1 MKIRNTK
8 HEIRNKYKIFNGLI
22 RFTPG
27 LRRSPKLRFRREA
40 GVNRICLIL
49 NSNIQ
54 NGLSVWIL
62 NLKIGSDFGFR
73 ISSFSLVFLCCVLA
87 GCSTEYN
94 LATQQQETLI
104 YGTDKEVSIG
114 DAVSAKMEQQYDIVT
129 DVDVNER
136 VQRILDRIAA
146 VCDRKD
152 ITYFIKVLDK
162 DVLNA
167 VSLPGGYVYIFK
179 GLYDELKTDEQIA
192 GVIAH
197 EVAHITARHAVK
209 RIQNAYGAMILQG
222 LATQSS
228 AKVAQGVNFALISL
242 FSEYSQQDEFEADRL
257 GVKYLKKAGYEPTA
271 MVQVLVKLREDQEK
285 SPAREYSYWRTH
297 PFIPQRISVVNQA
310 ITGKL
315 DFKDYLNL
323 MGE

>member
-1 MKIRNTK
+1 MK
-8 HEIRNKYKIFNGLI
+8 HLFIFYFL
-22 RFTPG
+22 
-27 LRRSPKLRFRREA
+27 
-40 GVNRICLIL
+40 
-49 NSNIQ
+49 
-54 NGLSVWIL
+54 LSTL
-62 NLKIGSDFGFR
+62 Y
-73 ISSFSLVFLCCVLA
+73 FS

-114 DAVSAKMEQQYDIVT
+114 EAVSVRMEQQYDVVT
-129 DVDVNER
+129 DVDVNDRARRVLER
-136 VQRILDRIAA
+136 ITA

-152 ITYFIKVLDK
+152 IVYFIKVLDIDK
-162 DVLNA
+162 DTMNA

-179 GLYDELKTDEQIA
+179 ELFDELETDDQIA
-192 GVIAH
+192 GVVAH
-197 EVAHITARHAVK
+197 EVAHITARHSVK

-222 LATQSS
+222 LAIQSN

-242 FSEYSQQDEFEADRL
+242 FAEYSQQDEFEADRL
-257 GVKYLKKAGYEPTA
+257 GVKYLKKAGYDPNA
-271 MVQVLVKLREDQEK
+271 MVQVLVKLREEQER
-285 SPAREYSYWRTH
+285 SPARAYSYWRTH

>member
-1 MKIRNTK
+1 MEDRRWKKIEK
-8 HEIRNKYKIFNGLI
+8 KQPPLSSFLAA
-22 RFTPG
+22 
-27 LRRSPKLRFRREA
+27 LRFRLSFFHFLFS
-40 GVNRICLIL
+40 IFCLMIL
-49 NSNIQ
+49 S
-54 NGLSVWIL
+54 
-62 NLKIGSDFGFR
+62 
-73 ISSFSLVFLCCVLA
+73 

-114 DAVSAKMEQQYDIVT
+114 EAVSAKMEQQYDVVT

-136 VQRILDRIAA
+136 ARRILERVTA

-152 ITYFIKVLDK
+152 IVYFVKVLDK
-162 DVLNA
+162 DVMNA

-179 GLYDELKTDEQIA
+179 GLMDKLETDDQIA

-197 EVAHITARHAVK
+197 EVGHITARHAVK

-222 LATQSS
+222 LATRSS

-257 GVKYLKKAGYEPTA
+257 GVKYMKKAGYDPNA
-271 MVQVLVKLREDQEK
+271 MVQVLVKLREEQEK
-285 SPAREYSYWRTH
+285 SPAQEYSYWRTH

-310 ITGKL
+310 ITGKM

>member
-1 MKIRNTK
+1 MKYLSTL
-8 HEIRNKYKIFNGLI
+8 YFLFSALY
-22 RFTPG
+22 FT
-27 LRRSPKLRFRREA
+27 
-40 GVNRICLIL
+40 
-49 NSNIQ
+49 
-54 NGLSVWIL
+54 
-62 NLKIGSDFGFR
+62 
-73 ISSFSLVFLCCVLA
+73 

-94 LATQQQETLI
+94 LATQQQETLL

-114 DAVSAKMEQQYDIVT
+114 EAVSVKMEQQYELIT

-136 VQRILDRIAA
+136 ARRILDRVAA

-152 ITYFIKVLDK
+152 IAYFIKVIDK
-162 DVLNA
+162 DIMNA

-179 GLYDELKTDEQIA
+179 GLMDKLETDDQIA

-222 LATQSS
+222 LATQSN

-257 GVKYLKKAGYEPTA
+257 GVKYLKKAGYDPNA
-271 MVQVLVKLREDQEK
+271 MVQVLVELREDQEK
-285 SPAREYSYWRTH
+285 GPVREYSYWRTH

-310 ITGKL
+310 ITGKM

>member
-1 MKIRNTK
+1 MKTRSTK
-8 HEIRNKYKIFNGLI
+8 RKLNAGSRGKEQGTRRKSLFLDPCYLPLALMIF
-22 RFTPG
+22 
-27 LRRSPKLRFRREA
+27 
-40 GVNRICLIL
+40 C
-49 NSNIQ
+49 
-54 NGLSVWIL
+54 SVI
-62 NLKIGSDFGFR
+62 F
-73 ISSFSLVFLCCVLA
+73 

-94 LATQQQETLI
+94 LATQQQETLL

-114 DAVSAKMEQQYDIVT
+114 EAVSVKMEQQYDIVT

-136 VQRILDRIAA
+136 VRRILDRVAA

-152 ITYFIKVLDK
+152 IAYFIKVIDK
-162 DVLNA
+162 DIMNA

-179 GLYDELKTDEQIA
+179 GLMDKLETDDQIA

-222 LATQSS
+222 LATQSN
-228 AKVAQGVNFALISL
+228 AKVAQGVNFALISI

-257 GVKYLKKAGYEPTA
+257 GVKYLKKAGYDPNA
-271 MVQVLVKLREDQEK
+271 MVQVLVELREDQEK
-285 SPAREYSYWRTH
+285 GPVREYSYWRTH

-310 ITGKL
+310 ITGKM

>member
-1 MKIRNTK
+1 MKTRSTK
-8 HEIRNKYKIFNGLI
+8 HKLNAGSRVKEQGARRKSLFPDPCYLPLALMIF
-22 RFTPG
+22 
-27 LRRSPKLRFRREA
+27 
-40 GVNRICLIL
+40 C
-49 NSNIQ
+49 
-54 NGLSVWIL
+54 SVI
-62 NLKIGSDFGFR
+62 F
-73 ISSFSLVFLCCVLA
+73 

-114 DAVSAKMEQQYDIVT
+114 EAVSVKMEQQYELVT

-136 VQRILDRIAA
+136 VRRILDRVAA

-152 ITYFIKVLDK
+152 IAYFIKVIDK
-162 DVLNA
+162 DIMNA

-179 GLYDELKTDEQIA
+179 GLMDKLETDDQIA

-222 LATQSS
+222 LATQSN
-228 AKVAQGVNFALISL
+228 AKVAQGVNFALVSL

-257 GVKYLKKAGYEPTA
+257 GVKYLKKAGYDPNA
-271 MVQVLVKLREDQEK
+271 MIQVLVELREDQEK
-285 SPAREYSYWRTH
+285 GPVREYSYWRTH

-315 DFKDYLNL
+315 EFKDYLNL

>member
-1 MKIRNTK
+1 MKIRDTK
-8 HEIRNKYKIFNGLI
+8 HVSQRLIRLWRKIRNKF
-22 RFTPG
+22 
-27 LRRSPKLRFRREA
+27 E
-40 GVNRICLIL
+40 
-49 NSNIQ
+49 IQ
-54 NGLSVWIL
+54 NSDKQNICF
-62 NLKIGSDFGFR
+62 LKKNVLDFIHFDLDIVSDSGFR
-73 ISSFSLVFLCCVLA
+73 ISSFILLLFCCALA

-114 DAVSAKMEQQYDIVT
+114 EAVAAKMEKQYDAVT

-136 VQRILDRIAA
+136 ARRVLDRITA

-162 DVLNA
+162 DMMNA

-179 GLYDELKTDEQIA
+179 GLLDKLETDDEIA

-197 EVAHITARHAVK
+197 EVAHIAARHAVK
-209 RIQNAYGAMILQG
+209 RIQNAYGALILQG

-242 FSEYSQQDEFEADRL
+242 FAEYSQQDEFEADRL
-257 GVKYLKKAGYEPTA
+257 GVKYLKKAGYDPSA
-271 MVQVLVKLREDQEK
+271 MVRVLVKLREEQEK
-285 SPAREYSYWRTH
+285 SPASEYSYWRTH

>member
-8 HEIRNKYKIFNGLI
+8 HEIRNKFEIQNSSQREPNGNKQNIYFYKRN
-22 RFTPG
+22 
-27 LRRSPKLRFRREA
+27 
-40 GVNRICLIL
+40 IL
-49 NSNIQ
+49 NFTLLDLNI
-54 NGLSVWIL
+54 V
-62 NLKIGSDFGFR
+62 SDFGFR
-73 ISSFSLVFLCCVLA
+73 ISSFILMLFCCALI

-114 DAVSAKMEQQYDIVT
+114 EAVSVRMEQQYDVVT

-136 VQRILDRIAA
+136 AQRILERITA

-152 ITYFIKVLDK
+152 IVYFIKVLDIDK
-162 DVLNA
+162 DTMNA

-179 GLYDELKTDEQIA
+179 ELFDELETDDQIA
-192 GVIAH
+192 GVVAH

-257 GVKYLKKAGYEPTA
+257 GVKYLKKAGYDPNA

-285 SPAREYSYWRTH
+285 NPAREYSYWRTH

>member
-1 MKIRNTK
+1 M
-8 HEIRNKYKIFNGLI
+8 ED
-22 RFTPG
+22 
-27 LRRSPKLRFRREA
+27 RRWKKVEKKQQHLSSFLPVLRFRRSLFHFLFS
-40 GVNRICLIL
+40 IFCLMIL
-49 NSNIQ
+49 N
-54 NGLSVWIL
+54 
-62 NLKIGSDFGFR
+62 
-73 ISSFSLVFLCCVLA
+73 

-114 DAVSAKMEQQYDIVT
+114 DAVSVRMEQQYDVVT

-136 VQRILDRIAA
+136 ARRVLDRITA

-152 ITYFIKVLDK
+152 IVYFIKVLDK
-162 DVLNA
+162 DTMNA
-167 VSLPGGYVYIFK
+167 ISLPGGYVYIFK
-179 GLYDELKTDEQIA
+179 GLYDELKTDDQIA
-192 GVIAH
+192 GVVAH

-222 LATQSS
+222 LATQSNT
-228 AKVAQGVNFALISL
+228 KVAQGVNFALISL

-257 GVKYLKKAGYEPTA
+257 GVKYLKKAGYDPNA

-285 SPAREYSYWRTH
+285 DPAREYSYWRTH

>member
-1 MKIRNTK
+1 MKIRSMK
-8 HEIRNKYKIFNGLI
+8 HKLNAGSRGKEQGTRRKSLFPDPCYLLLSLIIF
-22 RFTPG
+22 
-27 LRRSPKLRFRREA
+27 
-40 GVNRICLIL
+40 C
-49 NSNIQ
+49 
-54 NGLSVWIL
+54 SVI
-62 NLKIGSDFGFR
+62 F
-73 ISSFSLVFLCCVLA
+73 

-114 DAVSAKMEQQYDIVT
+114 EAVSVRMEQQYDVVA

-136 VQRILDRIAA
+136 ARRVLDRITA

-152 ITYFIKVLDK
+152 IVYFIKVLDK
-162 DVLNA
+162 DMMNA

-179 GLYDELKTDEQIA
+179 ELFDELETDDQIA
-192 GVIAH
+192 GVVAH

-228 AKVAQGVNFALISL
+228 AKVAQGVNFALVSL

-257 GVKYLKKAGYEPTA
+257 GVKYMKKAGYDPNA
-271 MVQVLVKLREDQEK
+271 MAQVLVKLREDQEK
-285 SPAREYSYWRTH
+285 TPAREYSYWRTH
-297 PFIPQRISVVNQA
+297 PFLPQRISVVNQA
-310 ITGKL
+310 ITGKM

-323 MGE
+323 MGDQ

>member
-1 MKIRNTK
+1 ML
-8 HEIRNKYKIFNGLI
+8 F
-22 RFTPG
+22 
-27 LRRSPKLRFRREA
+27 
-40 GVNRICLIL
+40 
-49 NSNIQ
+49 
-54 NGLSVWIL
+54 
-62 NLKIGSDFGFR
+62 
-73 ISSFSLVFLCCVLA
+73 CCALA

-104 YGTDKEVSIG
+104 YGTDKEVAIG
-114 DAVSAKMEQQYDIVT
+114 EAVAAKMEAQYETAT
-129 DVDVNER
+129 DVDLNER
-136 VQRILDRIAA
+136 VQKILGRVVA

-152 ITYFIKVLDK
+152 IVYFIKVIDK
-162 DVLNA
+162 DLMNA

-179 GLYDELKTDEQIA
+179 DVLDKAENDDELA

-209 RIQNAYGAMILQG
+209 RIQNAYGALILQG

-228 AKVAQGVNFALISL
+228 TRVAQGVNFALLSL
-242 FSEYSQQDEFEADRL
+242 FSAYSQQDEFEADRL
-257 GVKYLKKAGYEPTA
+257 GVKYMRLAGYNPDAMVTFLKKLKKE
-271 MVQVLVKLREDQEK
+271 EDKQP
-285 SPAREYSYWRTH
+285 SREYSYWRTH
-297 PFIPQRISVVNQA
+297 PFIPQRISAVNQA

>member
-8 HEIRNKYKIFNGLI
+8 HEIRNKYKI
-22 RFTPG
+22 
-27 LRRSPKLRFRREA
+27 
-40 GVNRICLIL
+40 L
-49 NSNIQ
+49 NSNVQ

-62 NLKIGSDFGFR
+62 NLKIVSDSGFR
-73 ISSFSLVFLCCVLA
+73 ISNFISMLFCCALV

-114 DAVSAKMEQQYDIVT
+114 EAVSVRMEQQYDVVT

-136 VQRILDRIAA
+136 ARRVLDRITA

-152 ITYFIKVLDK
+152 IVYFIKVLDIDK
-162 DVLNA
+162 DTMNA

-179 GLYDELKTDEQIA
+179 DLFDELETDDQIA
-192 GVIAH
+192 GVVAH

-222 LATQSS
+222 LATQSN
-228 AKVAQGVNFALISL
+228 AKVAQGVNFALISI

-257 GVKYLKKAGYEPTA
+257 GVKYMKKAGYDPNA
-271 MVQVLVKLREDQEK
+271 MVAVLTKLREDEEK
-285 SPAREYSYWRTH
+285 GPAREYSYWRTH
-297 PFIPQRISVVNQA
+297 PFLSQRISVVNQA
-310 ITGKL
+310 IMGKM

>member
-1 MKIRNTK
+1 MASEEQKKVKGRKDKN
-8 HEIRNKYKIFNGLI
+8 
-22 RFTPG
+22 
-27 LRRSPKLRFRREA
+27 
-40 GVNRICLIL
+40 IL
-49 NSNIQ
+49 QKNIT
-54 NGLSVWIL
+54 
-62 NLKIGSDFGFR
+62 FFY
-73 ISSFSLVFLCCVLA
+73 SSFIFCFRPVTLYFLLSTLYLS

-114 DAVSAKMEQQYDIVT
+114 EAVSARMEQQYDVVT

-136 VQRILDRIAA
+136 ARRVLDRIAA

-152 ITYFIKVLDK
+152 ITYFIKVFDK
-162 DVLNA
+162 DIMNA

-179 GLYDELKTDEQIA
+179 GLLDKLETDDQIA

-257 GVKYLKKAGYEPTA
+257 GVKYLKKAGYDPNA
-271 MVQVLVKLREDQEK
+271 MVEVLVKLREDQEK

-310 ITGKL
+310 ITGKM